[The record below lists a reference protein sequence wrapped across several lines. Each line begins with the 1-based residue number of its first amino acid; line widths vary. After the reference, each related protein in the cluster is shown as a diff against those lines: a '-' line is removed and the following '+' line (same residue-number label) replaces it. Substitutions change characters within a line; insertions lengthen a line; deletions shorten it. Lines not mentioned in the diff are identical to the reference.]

1 MSKFNLSRK
10 NLIIGVA
17 SLSILALIIT
27 FFIVNFSNPQKLS
40 SSTNNSNSSNSVILQ
55 ASTNLLTNSQA
66 QNSSITVN
74 PVNLSL
80 QNSSQEAKNNQN
92 SANSQINSSNQISQ
106 TLNLQKSS
114 ESTAS
119 LVTNLANFS
128 NSISITSNSSKKETQ
143 TYQNE
148 FLPNFKL
155 NYPKDWKMETITK
168 PTNIY
173 QNILRREIILTKN
186 DSKMIINLGPI
197 IPIGCSGI
205 EEVPILADLG
215 KYKRYKTQEN
225 PYNDKN
231 ESNDYFYSNYGFCD
245 LNNKV
250 KSNIQAKD
258 AKEKGQSENNQ
269 WFKDFVKNY
278 ETIDFILSANLESN
292 SPTEIKEAD
301 EIIKNSILE

>member
-1 MSKFNLSRK
+1 MSKFNLSRQ
-10 NLIIGVA
+10 NLIIGVSA
-17 SLSILALIIT
+17 LSILALIIT
-27 FFIVNFSNPQKLS
+27 FFVVNSSNSQKLS

-66 QNSSITVN
+66 QNSSITAN
-74 PVNLSL
+74 PNST
-80 QNSSQEAKNNQN
+80 QSSQ
-92 SANSQINSSNQISQ
+92 SANNSI
-106 TLNLQKSS
+106 
-114 ESTAS
+114 
-119 LVTNLANFS
+119 TNLANFS
-128 NSISITSNSSKKETQ
+128 ISNSVISNSSKIETQ

-155 NYPKDWKMETITK
+155 NYPKDWKLETTTK

-173 QNILRREIILTKN
+173 QNILRREIVLTKN

-197 IPIGCSGI
+197 IPTGCSGI

-278 ETIDFILSANLESN
+278 ETIDFILSANLESA